1 MITMVRWKSALE
13 EMKMSKMS
21 KVLCGILVFM
31 MLLAVSGCE
40 QDFQQVDVA
49 GRVYTYTGETFGGMD
64 FDSFTISINED
75 GTYSYY
81 ESMLSSYIGFGKWS
95 VEGDVLTL
103 TEDDKIGYPFV
114 YYFKIDGEDILYIEE
129 GSSSFIYTDVKDGER
144 FTGEAMQNIDS

>member
-1 MITMVRWKSALE
+1 
-13 EMKMSKMS
+13 MSRVERLICSMLVLVMS
-21 KVLCGILVFM
+21 VMFLQGCG
-31 MLLAVSGCE
+31 E
-40 QDFQQVDVA
+40 QASQQVDVA

-95 VEGDVLTL
+95 VEGDILTL

-129 GSSSFIYTDVKDGER
+129 GSSNFIYTDVKDGER
-144 FTGEAMQNIDS
+144 FTGASNAEH